1 MNMNEND
8 RYLRDLYAGLA
19 MLGMMRAAVEERWA
33 PTDLAVS
40 AYDVARAMMQ
50 ERTRQGDCDANDN

>member
-1 MNMNEND
+1 MNEND

-19 MLGMMRAAVEERWA
+19 MLGMMRVAVEEQWPHA
-33 PTDLAVS
+33 VLAGS
-40 AYDVARAMMQ
+40 AYGVAQAMMQ